1 VVHLPNSQTQ
11 QPTGRHT
18 DALENHTLVIPTYNR
33 PALLKRLVTYY
44 CKRAPGMPLLVL
56 DSSEPEIAAANA
68 AALQRINADVKHQI
82 FPSDLPMAVKLSR
95 GLADVTTPTVSF
107 CADDDLVFPD
117 GLREALAFLKDHAD
131 YVSAH
136 GLYLNFTEAA
146 AQTIVIAKEY
156 AGESNKAAHPG
167 ARIFRLMQNYESL
180 FYGAFR
186 TADLREIFAGVASIP
201 TLHYQELFQSVAAL
215 IKGKVKRFPTFYA
228 ARRSGPEAEPGRD
241 KWQTYYWFAA
251 DPGEF
256 VQHYVAYR
264 DGLWEF
270 YARNAAAPALSR
282 ADFFR
287 ALDIAHSVYF
297 SKTCPPRYFHSIL
310 QPLWPDDMFAEKFDD
325 LFQTLR
331 QGKQRPVLGKA
342 GWLLMKVLRR
352 IRRWRMPRVQDAS
365 TGAPALAALNE
376 ALAWQSQ
383 VPWRCEMPLGLMW
396 LAANDDFRSNFRELT
411 LYLDGAP
418 AG

>member
-1 VVHLPNSQTQ
+1 MPNLPIQNSD
-11 QPTGRHT
+11 GRQGGT
-18 DALENHTLVIPTYNR
+18 LATHTLVIPTYNR
-33 PALLKRLVTYY
+33 PALLKRLVVYY
-44 CKRAPGMPLLVL
+44 AARTPEMALLVL
-56 DSSEPEIAAANA
+56 DSSKPDVAAANA
-68 AALQRINADVKHQI
+68 EALKASHPHVRHRI

-117 GLREALAFLKDHAD
+117 GLREALVFLKDHPD

-146 AQTIVIAKEY
+146 AHSIVIAKEY
-156 AGESNKAAHPG
+156 AGESNSAAHPA
-167 ARIFRLMQNYESL
+167 ARIFRLFQNYESL

-186 TADLREIFAGVASIP
+186 IADLREVFEGVAGIP

-256 VQHYVAYR
+256 VQHYVEYR
-264 DGLWEF
+264 GKLWDF
-270 YARNAAAPALSR
+270 YTRNAATPALSR
-282 ADFFR
+282 EDFFR

-310 QPLWPDDMFAEKFDD
+310 QPLWPEDMFVEKFDD

-331 QGKQRPVLGKA
+331 QGNQRPVLGKA
-342 GWLLMKVLRR
+342 ERLLMRVLRR
-352 IRRWRMPRVQDAS
+352 IRRWRMPRIQDANS
-365 TGAPALAALNE
+365 GAPALAALNQ
-376 ALAWQSQ
+376 ALASQSQ
-383 VPWRCEMPLGLMW
+383 TPWRCEMPLGLMW
-396 LAANDDFRSNFRELT
+396 LAANEDFRSNFRELT